1 MVMRRHICGTAVVI
15 ALFCGASIAHAQ
27 QTTERYI
34 PVGRSPGVSGTYS
47 YIGEVEG
54 VNAANRTITVRGP
67 EGSRTISVTERTKIW
82 LDRSELRQTNTSGSF
97 SDLTVGKRVE
107 VKYEDDETK
116 DSATWIKVVISG
128 NG

>member
-15 ALFCGASIAHAQ
+15 ALLCGASIAQAQ

-107 VKYEDDETK
+107 VKYEDYETK
-116 DSATWIKVVISG
+116 DSATWVKVVVSG